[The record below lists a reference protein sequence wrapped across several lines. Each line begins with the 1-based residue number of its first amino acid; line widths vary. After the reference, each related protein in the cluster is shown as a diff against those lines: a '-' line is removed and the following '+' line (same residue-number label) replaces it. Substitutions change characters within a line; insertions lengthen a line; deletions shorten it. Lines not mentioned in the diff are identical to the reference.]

1 MASFKDKQNR
11 EWTLCLD
18 PVSADEIKQKHQV
31 ELVNLEK
38 DPMQLLRVDPMKLV
52 AVVHILCQE
61 QIQERSLTPEQFA
74 KSLPFPPDEML
85 KAVEDSIVSFFPTGR
100 HSHVREVLASY
111 AGMGARTDEL
121 TTVKMRQVLENP
133 LTLDAISKKA
143 DIEIQAA
150 MTRLIGSPPGT

>member
-1 MASFKDKQNR
+1 MASFKDRKGQD
-11 EWTLCLD
+11 WQISLD
-18 PVSADEIKQKHQV
+18 PVTVDEVREKHKV
-31 ELVNLEK
+31 DLVNLDK
-38 DPMQLLRVDPMKLV
+38 DPLQLLRINPMKLV

-61 QIQERSLTPEQFA
+61 QIQERNLTPEQFA
-74 KSLPFPPDEML
+74 KSLQFPPDEML
-85 KAVEDSIVSFFPTGR
+85 AAVEESIVSFFPTGR
-100 HSHVREVLASY
+100 HSHVREVLAGA
-111 AGMGARTDEL
+111 AGMAVNLDKL